1 MNTNLQGEFHSR
13 IALWYPFAYISGMDT
28 AKQIIFDIQERLG
41 ITDSEIARQ
50 CKTSQPTIWRIK
62 NDAIGS
68 CSADLYISLAMLRK
82 RLMRRRLVA
91 KSAA

>member
-13 IALWYPFAYISGMDT
+13 IAFGYPFAYICGMDT

-50 CKTSQPTIWRIK
+50 CNTSQPTIWRIK
-62 NDAIGS
+62 NDAVGS
-68 CSADLYISLAMLRK
+68 CSADLYVALSVLRK
-82 RLMRRRLVA
+82 RMLRRMKPA